1 MVGADGCACPAGH
14 VKLNRMDKRSQ
25 LKCLG
30 ECRDLLSEGASV
42 LFFPEGTR
50 SKDGKMA
57 EFKKVRQAAPRCLSH
72 AWDDLLART
81 AERGFHWRCLW
92 QLHSCDMQ

>member
-1 MVGADGCACPAGH
+1 MQSPEQAGTDRCACAAGH
-14 VKLNRMDKRSQ
+14 VKLNRVDKRSQ

-30 ECRDLLSEGASV
+30 ECRDLLSKGASV

-57 EFKKVRQAAPRCLSH
+57 EFKKVSLAAPLVSS
-72 AWDDLLART
+72 T
-81 AERGFHWRCLW
+81 TPGTG
-92 QLHSCDMQ
+92 LHC